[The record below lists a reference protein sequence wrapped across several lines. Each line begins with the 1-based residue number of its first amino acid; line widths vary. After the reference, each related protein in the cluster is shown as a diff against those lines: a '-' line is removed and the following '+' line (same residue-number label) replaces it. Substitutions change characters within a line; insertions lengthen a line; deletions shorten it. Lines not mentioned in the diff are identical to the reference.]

1 MTLIKKITIL
11 IKKIIMIQYKFK
23 SVHFFTYLFQMASST
38 IQNVSSCPDYI
49 NQFINHNFEK
59 LNEIYGQGY
68 SEHQEGCLGLFC
80 NQETNKMDVMFLNRD
95 NITQM
100 LTSDSWEN
108 IKLSIPEGKKL
119 YFVKDE
125 GLNSVFLLYI

>member
-1 MTLIKKITIL
+1 
-11 IKKIIMIQYKFK
+11 
-23 SVHFFTYLFQMASST
+23 MASST

-59 LNEIYGQGY
+59 LNEIYGLGY
-68 SEHQEGCLGLFC
+68 EENSEGCLGLFC

-95 NITQM
+95 SITQM

-108 IKLSIPEGKKL
+108 LKLSIPEDKKL
-119 YFVKDE
+119 FFVKDE